1 MCKIYKTLLIILF
14 VGGCLILPGLIFRP
28 RLPIKAQE
36 LIDDDRRSGG
46 YNPRSPLN
54 VAVPPPPWIPTGND
68 FKIFEDHPALLDI
81 LRFSKQPCPTRNVER
96 QEIINQLSKALEPHY
111 VMHAANE
118 LDIHKVLYRHWW
130 IVINE
135 PRFQTGRTIEE
146 KVEKLLNA
154 AFEAKWGISGLVYP
168 SEAPNNV
175 EDVLYLQIR
184 HMLTTFML
192 TNIGWCRE
200 VLHPEEKQM
209 QAKSSG

>member
-1 MCKIYKTLLIILF
+1 MFGFHDVLMAFSLA
-14 VGGCLILPGLIFRP
+14 VGSLILLGLILRP
-28 RLPIKAQE
+28 TVNSNLQE
-36 LIDDDRRSGG
+36 LIDEDRRNGG
-46 YNPRSPLN
+46 YSPCGKSG
-54 VAVPPPPWIPTGND
+54 VSVKPPPRAPNGDD

-81 LRFSKQPCPTRNVER
+81 LRFSKQSGWTHLDGK
-96 QEIINQLSKALEPHY
+96 QELKNQLSKALEPHY

-135 PRFQTGRTIEE
+135 PRFQTGRTVEE

-168 SEAPNNV
+168 SEAPKDV

-184 HMLTTFML
+184 HMLTTFQL

-200 VLHPEEKQM
+200 VLYPEEKQM

>member
-1 MCKIYKTLLIILF
+1 MFGFHDVLMALSLS
-14 VGGCLILPGLIFRP
+14 VGVLILLGLFLQSNMTSNSR
-28 RLPIKAQE
+28 E
-36 LIDDDRRSGG
+36 LIDEDRRNGG
-46 YNPRSPLN
+46 YSPCSQPGLSVKLPPRAPN
-54 VAVPPPPWIPTGND
+54 GDD

-81 LRFSKQPCPTRNVER
+81 LRFSKQPCPTRIVER

-111 VMHAANE
+111 VLYAANE

-135 PRFQTGRTIEE
+135 PRFQTGRTVEE

-168 SEAPNNV
+168 SEAPKNV